1 MTCFET
7 IYCGLLDGLLFI
19 NLIVVINKFSG
30 QSMIYQ
36 FDAIIFRFISDKP
49 VYRLITNK
57 LNRL

>member
-36 FDAIIFRFISDKP
+36 FDAIIF
-49 VYRLITNK
+49 
-57 LNRL
+57 